1 MNQRAV
7 IGITTQNLRAI
18 KGIPEIVPDSW
29 MMSQRFILAPVVAG
43 AIPWLIPLL
52 NSDTETLRS
61 IYEHL
66 DGLLL
71 PGGADVDP
79 GSYNEEPHPQTEG
92 TDPPRDEVELKLV
105 EWALEDGMPILGLCR
120 GFQIVNLA
128 LGGTLYQDI
137 EQELPGAIKHDYLPR
152 AGYARD
158 RLSHDVQLVE
168 GSRLATI
175 VGEPAMAVN
184 SMHHQGIRD
193 LGRGLV
199 ATAIAPDGLVE
210 GFEMP
215 SHPFLIAVQWH
226 PEALSPT
233 DPRMRRLFV
242 EFVEAAAQFRTSRRV
257 ANLGQVT

>member
-7 IGITTQNLRAI
+7 IGITTQNLRTI
-18 KGIPEIVPDSW
+18 PGIPDIVPDSW

-52 NSDTETLRS
+52 NADTETLRS
-61 IYEHL
+61 IYENL

-79 GSYNEEPHPQTEG
+79 GSYDEQAHPRTEG
-92 TDPPRDEVELKLV
+92 TDPPRDDVELKLV
-105 EWALEDGMPILGLCR
+105 EWALEDGLPILGLCR
-120 GFQIVNLA
+120 GCQIVNLA
-128 LGGTLYQDI
+128 LGGTIYQDL
-137 EQELPGAIKHDYLPR
+137 EHEFPGAIKHDYLPR

-158 RLSHDVQLVE
+158 RLSHDVRLVE
-168 GSRLATI
+168 GSRLSAI
-175 VGEPAMAVN
+175 VGEPTMPVN

-199 ATAIAPDGLVE
+199 AVAIAPDGLIE
-210 GFEMP
+210 GIELP
-215 SHPFLIAVQWH
+215 AHPFMIAVQWH

-242 EFVEAAAQFRTSRRV
+242 EFVAASARFRTGRRV
-257 ANLGQVT
+257 ADLGHVT

>member
-1 MNQRAV
+1 MSQRAV

-18 KGIPEIVPDSW
+18 RGIPETVPDSW
-29 MMSQRFILAPVVAG
+29 IMSQRFILAPVVAG

-52 NSDTETLRS
+52 NTDTDTLRS
-61 IYEHL
+61 IYKHL
-66 DGLLL
+66 DGLML

-79 GSYNEEPHPQTEG
+79 ESYNEERHPRTEG
-92 TDPPRDEVELKLV
+92 SDPPRDDVELMLV

-120 GFQIVNLA
+120 GLQIINLA
-128 LGGTLYQDI
+128 LGGTLYQDLAH
-137 EQELPGAIKHDYLPR
+137 ELPGAIKHDYLPS
-152 AGYARD
+152 AGYTRD
-158 RLSHDVQLVE
+158 RLSHDVRLVE
-168 GSRLATI
+168 GSKLAGI
-175 VGEPAMAVN
+175 VGETTLPVN

-199 ATAIAPDGLVE
+199 PVAIAPDGLIE
-210 GFEMP
+210 GIELP

-242 EFVEAAAQFRTSRRV
+242 EFVSAAARFRADQRQPTP
-257 ANLGQVT
+257 AA

>member
-18 KGIPEIVPDSW
+18 RGIPETVPDSW

-52 NSDTETLRS
+52 HTDTETLRS

-79 GSYNEEPHPQTEG
+79 SGYQEEPHPQTQG
-92 TDPPRDEVELKLV
+92 TDPPRDDVELKLV
-105 EWALEDGMPILGLCR
+105 GWALEDGMPILGLCR
-120 GFQIVNLA
+120 GLQIINLA
-128 LGGTLYQDI
+128 LGGTLYQDLAD
-137 EQELPGAIKHDYLPR
+137 ELPGAIKHDYLPS
-152 AGYARD
+152 AGYTRD
-158 RLSHDVQLVE
+158 RLSHDVRLVE
-168 GSRLATI
+168 GSKLAAI
-175 VGEPAMAVN
+175 VGETTLPVN

-199 ATAIAPDGLVE
+199 PVAIAPDGLVE
-210 GFEMP
+210 GIELP
-215 SHPFLIAVQWH
+215 SHPFLVAVQWH
-226 PEALSPT
+226 PEARSAL
-233 DPRMRRLFV
+233 DARMRRLFE
-242 EFVEAAAQFRTSRRV
+242 EFVAAAARFR
-257 ANLGQVT
+257 AGQRQPTPAA